1 MIRLFWKI
9 GLLLGS
15 VSLLLSCSGEEGA
28 VGEELLGAGKVAVR
42 AMEDSNLV
50 TENLKDTTSDLS
62 GVSTALLGTLNDDV
76 FGKTQSGFAFQLRLL
91 GALKLREPVVD
102 SVKLFL
108 EYTNYYG
115 GDTALMQTAKAYL
128 LKDAIQYAK
137 LYNASTKIEQILGEQ
152 VGVANFNKKLA
163 SDTIFLKSKLDATK
177 DSVIDSKKQV
187 DTILRHLVIP
197 LDKEK
202 VGGYILSGSETDFES
217 SANFINYFK
226 GLYVSTEDISGSQG
240 TIYGFNIYNSYM
252 RVYFKNLREVPN
264 ATDTLY
270 ATTLTLPI
278 TDNSARF
285 NSPKFSQP
293 ENLISSS
300 DYLYLQ
306 GIHGT
311 KASIKM
317 PDLNS
322 WKDSTRVS
330 INKAELVFKVASDSV
345 EISKYPLPYRLELVA
360 VDNEGKKHFLR
371 YSSYA
376 GNIPNGLLNFKEKT
390 YSFHIPEFLQD
401 IADKKVTFNHFE
413 LAAGTVEQRQSL
425 SGVTSYPGDAKN
437 TPSRVILYNSG
448 KYKPTLKV
456 TYTKY

>member
-1 MIRLFWKI
+1 MIRLFFKI

-15 VSLLLSCSGEEGA
+15 VLLLLSCSGDEGA
-28 VGEELLGAGKVAVR
+28 VGDELLGTGKVAVR
-42 AMEDSNLV
+42 ASEDSNV
-50 TENLKDTTSDLS
+50 IIVNLKDTTSDLS
-62 GVSTALLGTLNDDV
+62 GVSTALLGTLNDEV
-76 FGKTQSGFAFQLRLL
+76 FGKTQSGFAFQLRLP
-91 GALKLREPVVD
+91 GALKFREAVID

-108 EYTNYYG
+108 EYSNYYG
-115 GDTALMQTAKAYL
+115 TDTMLMQKAKAYL

-137 LYNASTKIEQILGEQ
+137 LYNASTQIEQIFGEQ
-152 VGVANFNKKLA
+152 VGATDFNKKLA
-163 SDTIFLKSKLDATK
+163 SDTIYLKSKVDETK

-187 DTILRHLVIP
+187 DTVLNHLVIP
-197 LDKEK
+197 LDKQK
-202 VGGYILSGSETDFES
+202 VGQYILNGSEADFES
-217 SANFINYFK
+217 TANFINYFK
-226 GLYVSTEDISGSQG
+226 GLYVNTEDVSGSEG

-252 RVYFKNLREVPN
+252 KLYFKNLRDVPN
-264 ATDTLY
+264 AADTLY
-270 ATTLTLPI
+270 TTFVKLPI

-285 NSPKFSQP
+285 NNPKFFQP
-293 ENLISSS
+293 TNLMNTP
-300 DYLYLQ
+300 DYVYLQ

-311 KASIKM
+311 KANIKM
-317 PDLNS
+317 PDLNA

-360 VDNEGKKHFLR
+360 VDKEGKKHFLR

-401 IADKKVTFNHFE
+401 IADKKVSFRHFE
-413 LAAGTVEQRQSL
+413 LATGTVEQRQSL

-437 TPSRVILYNSG
+437 NPSRVILYNSG